1 MRTLSPN
8 RLAFSALQ
16 EFGEIYL
23 PDNLVTSENSH
34 DFKVLKLKTLL
45 SIIAIITEDKIT
57 EIFCT
62 ADDFR
67 RFFDKQML
75 K

>member
-1 MRTLSPN
+1 MRTPSPN
-8 RLAFSALQ
+8 KLAFSALH
-16 EFGEIYL
+16 ELGEIYL

-34 DFKVLKLKTLL
+34 DFKVLKLKILL

-67 RFFDKQML
+67 RFFDKQIL